1 MFDVKFIS
9 IDSVAFGV
17 ESLKVRL
24 GESVELNAK
33 VNRPVSWFT
42 NNDQVLQV
50 REMASEEGFSKAE
63 IACSGAGSSTVLLLD
78 KDLNRVGKIE
88 IEVLSSAA
96 AALEIKTSVE
106 PK

>member
-1 MFDVKFIS
+1 MFDVHFIS
-9 IDSVAFGV
+9 IDSWAYGV
-17 ESLKVRL
+17 ESLKIRL

-50 REMASEEGFSKAE
+50 KEMTSGEGFSKAE
-63 IACSGAGSSTVLLLD
+63 ISCSSQGRSTILLLD
-78 KDLNRVGKIE
+78 NDLNRVGKIE
-88 IEVLSSAA
+88 LEVTSSEAA
-96 AALEIKTSVE
+96 FLEITTSVE

>member
-1 MFDVKFIS
+1 M
-9 IDSVAFGV
+9 

-88 IEVLSSAA
+88 IEVISSAA